1 MTERERLQL
10 FEAAG
15 LDKII
20 SQDFKTYLLANG
32 FFRSPA
38 STKYHGAYEGGLF
51 DHSLMVM
58 NSLVDLSAKNGLKWQ
73 RAESP
78 FIVGMFHDLC
88 KIDQYRHPVKEIIA
102 DWYGECPVYD
112 EQAWEYNLD
121 TAIKGHGDKSVIL
134 LSQYMTLTEEEV
146 MCVLHHMGAFTDR
159 EHWREFTNAVQ
170 RFPNVLW
177 THHADMIAS
186 HVVGV

>member
-1 MTERERLQL
+1 MTELERVQL

-20 SQDFKTYLLANG
+20 SREFKTYLMANG
-32 FFRSPA
+32 FFHAPA

-58 NSLVDLSAKNGLKWQ
+58 NTLVDLSAKNGLKW
-73 RAESP
+73 RRVESP

-88 KIDQYRHPVKEIIA
+88 KIDQYRHPITGTIYDGDK
-102 DWYGECPVYD
+102 ECPIYD
-112 EQAWEYNLD
+112 EMSWEYNPD
-121 TAIKGHGDKSVIL
+121 TLVKGHGDKSVIL
-134 LSQYMTLTEEEV
+134 LSQHMKLTEEES
-146 MCVLHHMGAFTDR
+146 MCILYHMGAFTDR
-159 EHWREFTNAVQ
+159 EQWRSFTDAVH

-177 THHADMIAS
+177 THQADMIAS